1 MSREGAAAT
10 FWALSDPLRVEL
22 LDRIA
27 DRGGATVSDLAAD
40 LPITRQAIT
49 RHLQTLESADL
60 LVGEKTGR
68 ERRYRVST
76 EPLAEANRWLD
87 RRAASWASAL
97 DRLATHV
104 ESSSETDD

>member
-1 MSREGAAAT
+1 MSREGAPAT

-27 DRGGATVSDLAAD
+27 ARGGATVSDLAAD

-49 RHLQTLESADL
+49 RHLHTLESADL
-60 LVGEKTGR
+60 LVGAKRGR
-68 ERRYRVST
+68 ERRYQLRT

-87 RRAASWASAL
+87 RRAASWGAAL
-97 DRLATHV
+97 ERLAAHV
-104 ESSSETDD
+104 EADGEAD